1 MEVENRKLVG
11 VLGVLVDVAIAFCVF
26 LVFMFVIIPSHVPI
40 YDPTWKMIFS
50 GYCSVVMGGFSWLAL
65 CLFRVTLVDQLRRRK
80 QKS

>member
-40 YDPTWKMIFS
+40 FDPTWKMIFS

>member
-11 VLGVLVDVAIAFCVF
+11 VLGALVDVAIAFCVF